1 MAEIE
6 GEGGVF
12 STCMVESNSRKESV
26 LMFGVSN
33 LGLRRRLVDKLL
45 RAATGGFVRAG

>member
-1 MAEIE
+1 MTAIG

-12 STCMVESNSRKESV
+12 STCMVESNSKKESV
-26 LMFGVSN
+26 LMFCVSA

-45 RAATGGFVRAG
+45 RAATGGIVTAG